1 MRSINS
7 DAFMSF
13 ETIHRLPLNGGIELP
28 FRQSLIAAP
37 KAALHICHGLAEH
50 SARYERFAMAL
61 NAAGYNVY
69 AHDHRGHGAN
79 IGAYAPRGIFAQK
92 DGYRVAI
99 DDVLALNRHIHA
111 SHSGLPV
118 VLFGHS
124 MGGLIAL
131 NYTLVHSETIDAA
144 AIWNAN
150 FNGGVE
156 NSAAM
161 AILKIER
168 MLKGSDV
175 PSSILP
181 KLTFRAWGNAIPNH
195 RTAFD
200 WLSRDASEVE
210 AYINDPLCGFDASV
224 ALWID
229 VFRMMKAGATD
240 RNFAN
245 IRRDLPFNLVGGGE
259 DPATDKAKATRK
271 LAHRMQAMGFSK
283 VTCTVYPNTRHE
295 SLNDLNREEVTQN
308 FLNWLAQ
315 ALPSDNKSG

>member
-1 MRSINS
+1 
-7 DAFMSF
+7 MSF

-28 FRQSLIAAP
+28 FRQSLVAAP
-37 KAALHICHGLAEH
+37 KAVVQICHGLAEH
-50 SARYERFAMAL
+50 SARYARFALAL
-61 NAAGYNVY
+61 NSVGYHVY
-69 AHDHRGHGAN
+69 AHDHRGHGTN
-79 IGAYAPRGIFAQK
+79 IGAHAPRGMFALR

-99 DDVLALNRHIHA
+99 DDVLSMNRHIHA
-111 SHSGLPV
+111 MHPGLPV
-118 VLFGHS
+118 ILFGHS

-131 NYTLVHSETIDAA
+131 NYTLVHSETVDAV

-168 MLKGSDV
+168 MFKGSDV

-195 RTAFD
+195 RTPFD
-200 WLSRDASEVE
+200 WLSRDPVEVE
-210 AYINDPLCGFDASV
+210 AYITDPLCGFDPSV

-229 VFRMMKAGATD
+229 VFRMMKAGAAD

-259 DPATDKAKATRK
+259 DPATDKAKATKK
-271 LAHRMQAMGFSK
+271 LAYRMQAMGFSK
-283 VTCTVYPNTRHE
+283 VTCTVYPDTRHE
-295 SLNDLNREEVTQN
+295 SLNDLNRDEVTQN
-308 FLNWLAQ
+308 FLDWLSE
-315 ALPSDNKSG
+315 ALPSGDKSG

>member
-1 MRSINS
+1 LRGINS
-7 DAFMSF
+7 DGFMSF
-13 ETIHRLPLNGGIELP
+13 ENIHRLPLSGGIELP

-37 KAALHICHGLAEH
+37 KAAVQICHGLAEH
-50 SARYERFAMAL
+50 SARYTRFAIAL
-61 NAAGYNVY
+61 NAAGYNMY

-99 DDVLALNRHIHA
+99 EDVLALNRHIHA
-111 SHSGLPV
+111 SHPGLPV

-131 NYTLVHSETIDAA
+131 NYTLIHSETVDAA

-150 FNGGVE
+150 FNGGLE

-200 WLSRDASEVE
+200 WLSRDPAEVE

-245 IRRDLPFNLVGGGE
+245 IRRDLPFNIVGGGE
-259 DPATDKAKATRK
+259 DPATDKAKATQK
-271 LAHRMQAMGFSK
+271 LAHRMRAMGFSN
-283 VTCTVYPNTRHE
+283 VTCTIYPDTRHE
-295 SLNDLNREEVTQN
+295 SLNDLNRDEVTQN
-308 FLNWLAQ
+308 FLDWLAQ
-315 ALPSDNKSG
+315 ALPSRNKSS